1 MFSGKLRSIILA
13 YNATEKLKSPIP
25 VSHLLIFCCRNSIL
39 HQPKKK
45 IKKKVMMKKENKK
58 RKQKTKQ
65 KNKRSPKTI
74 RKHKVALFILDS
86 SY

>member
-1 MFSGKLRSIILA
+1 
-13 YNATEKLKSPIP
+13 
-25 VSHLLIFCCRNSIL
+25 
-39 HQPKKK
+39 
-45 IKKKVMMKKENKK
+45 MMKKENKK

-65 KNKRSPKTI
+65 KNKRSLKTI